1 MEKKQLAA
9 RAEGIMRRGGLL
21 GAAISKKTLY
31 LLCFMALNLIEFL
44 RASQTGDIWHVAVNC
59 TGFVVMIMIA
69 SAYPLKE
76 FCTIPN
82 GIYTVACVA
91 AMAASRIFSLAA
103 ACGRISSMA
112 SRDGHYQ
119 HLVDRYHSE
128 TFVQKDSG
136 G

>member
-1 MEKKQLAA
+1 MKSDKSMVRKERLA
-9 RAEGIMRRGGLL
+9 GVICSRR
-21 GAAISKKTLY
+21 TLY
-31 LLCFMALNLIEFL
+31 VLCFMALNLIEFL

-91 AMAASRIFSLAA
+91 ASRIFSLAA

>member
-1 MEKKQLAA
+1 
-9 RAEGIMRRGGLL
+9 MRRGGLL

-91 AMAASRIFSLAA
+91 AMAAV
-103 ACGRISSMA
+103 SSMA